1 MCGKC
6 LDKME
11 RALNLWVKDTNRK
24 RVPIG
29 GNVLCQKALS
39 LCEDFSSK
47 SPEMSDHVHIT
58 FIVVYCYNYY
68 ILLLFIIYHC
78 LIYKLNFT
86 MGIYV

>member
-1 MCGKC
+1 MVTVHDKC
-6 LDKME
+6 LVKVEM
-11 RALNLWVKDTNRK
+11 ALNLWVKDMNRK

-68 ILLLFIIYHC
+68 ILLFIIYQC
-78 LIYKLNFT
+78 
-86 MGIYV
+86 V